1 MPGGVIYM
9 PEVHGKGL
17 GGSKITETYKEQI
30 AAGQQQ
36 NALNLKV
43 AQKMVS
49 DRIER
54 ESAAKKDIYGDSL
67 GAMYDADRKVIEE
80 YRNHIAKEFQ
90 AGVYANDPSMY
101 STRVKN
107 LNAMIDQAE
116 SFYTE
121 TFGDDSADGTGNTYR
136 DIQIRHERGNSVEH
150 WAGQNLELKG
160 DEWMM
165 AQKRLN
171 ELQKGTFRDVQ
182 FMPDGTVKARSFNPE
197 TGETGDLVDFN
208 ALDHRQI
215 GALNFMPD
223 LREASSQTLMDL
235 AGTPDVQR
243 RLHQLQT
250 GLLTQDGEVTMTD
263 GTKMNVKDMDEL
275 EKMTY
280 LSDKYYDDYVRGG
293 VKTVAARNF
302 RRGLINGLELEE
314 DYKDAFVE
322 GGMEALG
329 EIMPEGEFESFK
341 TNTRE
346 NWREVTRTSFIK
358 KAEGDKTGTGRGSG
372 KTEKKGYK
380 TDHIQFGLGDNVPG
394 RVRLTDVPFTDS
406 VGGEVFEEPIE
417 VEASTALK
425 QALSERLVDVGY
437 DTEKDNY
444 RVIGAT
450 VDPQTGLYIARIQI
464 PVKVENFNPETE
476 EYTEGTDY
484 VSVDISFNDESTDIL
499 ERELNGIISNSVLGG
514 IDGPLHARRLEYLRK
529 KRKEESE

>member
-1 MPGGVIYM
+1 M

-17 GGSKITETYKEQI
+17 GGNRITETYKEQI
-30 AAGQQQ
+30 AQGQEQ

-67 GAMYDADRKVIEE
+67 GAMYDADRKVIEQ
-80 YRNHIAKEFQ
+80 YRNHIAQEFQ
-90 AGVYANDPSMY
+90 DGVYKRPSMY
-101 STRVKN
+101 NRVKN

-171 ELQKGTFRDVQ
+171 ELQQGTFRDVQ

-197 TGETGDLVDFN
+197 TGETGDLIDFN
-208 ALDHRQI
+208 ALDHRQA

-280 LSDKYYDDYVRGG
+280 LSDKYYDDYVRRR
-293 VKTVAARNF
+293 VSTVAARN
-302 RRGLINGLELEE
+302 
-314 DYKDAFVE
+314 
-322 GGMEALG
+322 
-329 EIMPEGEFESFK
+329 
-341 TNTRE
+341 
-346 NWREVTRTSFIK
+346 
-358 KAEGDKTGTGRGSG
+358 
-372 KTEKKGYK
+372 
-380 TDHIQFGLGDNVPG
+380 
-394 RVRLTDVPFTDS
+394 
-406 VGGEVFEEPIE
+406 
-417 VEASTALK
+417 
-425 QALSERLVDVGY
+425 
-437 DTEKDNY
+437 
-444 RVIGAT
+444 
-450 VDPQTGLYIARIQI
+450 
-464 PVKVENFNPETE
+464 
-476 EYTEGTDY
+476 
-484 VSVDISFNDESTDIL
+484 SVDI
-499 ERELNGIISNSVLGG
+499 
-514 IDGPLHARRLEYLRK
+514 HQWA
-529 KRKEESE
+529 